1 MTRVNFGISVRCL
14 TDEHL
19 LAEHREIKRIPGAY
33 LTALRSG
40 SISRV
45 PKKFCLGAGHV
56 LFFINK
62 PRYTLRRYMQ
72 IYRECLRRG
81 FDVQSYE
88 TNWDCYSEGAKSK
101 TVRATDADRAML
113 IARISERIKSSPKR
127 TFHYYGTPLS
137 KRDAIR
143 LLYSDAK

>member
-1 MTRVNFGISVRCL
+1 MTRVNFGVSVRRL

-40 SISRV
+40 SIDKT
-45 PKKFCLGAGHV
+45 PKKFCLGRGHI
-56 LFFINK
+56 LFFIDK
-62 PRYTLRRYMQ
+62 PGYTLRRYMQ

-81 FDVQSYE
+81 FDVQSYAG
-88 TNWDCYSEGAKSK
+88 NWSCYSEGANLK

-113 IARISERIKSSPKR
+113 ITRISERIKSSPKR
-127 TFHYYGTPLS
+127 TFHYYGEPLS

-143 LLYSDAK
+143 LLYGGIK